1 MMQNFDSQFTYIGKK
16 RPDSSVK
23 KLTTPTIQ
31 QKITNKPLILMVFLK
46 NH

>member
-1 MMQNFDSQFTYIGKK
+1 MMQDFDSQFTYIGKK

-31 QKITNKPLILMVFLK
+31 QKTTHKTLLLIIFLK
-46 NH
+46 NQ